1 MNRGRSRQ
9 FKPVRQINIRNG
21 LTDWRYGINM
31 NNLDSNF
38 LVRAAAFA
46 HLRHL
51 QETRVQLT
59 AAEIQPGFMFEHR
72 RVALT
77 HTQRTIFKPPQMR
90 ELLSIR
96 TVFPDVDAKVWY
108 DAPRAAHARIY
119 AADETI
125 DWTFKRGEPGAV
137 DGSLLREAMGSGI
150 PIIYFLAVSP
160 RRYQAIFPAFVVDW
174 DAAALKV
181 KMAFGFSD
189 RAALTL
195 SGSPVE
201 RRLALQAV
209 KQRLYDATF
218 REAVITAY
226 KGRCALSGLLE
237 PLLLDAAHITANKDE
252 RLGRPIVTNGIPLS
266 KILRS
271 AFDANLIGIDA
282 SFGIHVA
289 KRLMNRKEG
298 QLAEALERLH
308 YGRLHLPDRA
318 VDRPD
323 RDRLAARF
331 EEFTAVAR

>member
-1 MNRGRSRQ
+1 M
-9 FKPVRQINIRNG
+9 
-21 LTDWRYGINM
+21 NM

-38 LVRAAAFA
+38 PVRAAAFE

-51 QETRVQLT
+51 QEARAQLT
-59 AAEIQPGFMFEHR
+59 AAELQPGFMFEGR

-77 HTQRTIFKPPQMR
+77 HAQRTIFKPRQMR

-96 TVFPDVDAKVWY
+96 TAFPEIDAKVWY
-108 DAPRAAHARIY
+108 DDPRAAHARIY

-125 DWTFKRGEPGAV
+125 DCTFKRGEPEAA
-137 DGSLLREAMGSGI
+137 DGTLLREAMDSGV
-150 PIIYFLAVSP
+150 PLIYFLAVSP
-160 RRYQAIFPAFVVDW
+160 RRYQAIFPTFVVDW
-174 DAAALKV
+174 DAAALRV

-195 SGSPVE
+195 SENPAE
-201 RRLALQAV
+201 RRLALQTV
-209 KQRLYDATF
+209 KQRLYQATF

-237 PLLLDAAHITANKDE
+237 PLLLDAAHITANKVE
-252 RLGRPIVTNGIPLS
+252 RPGRPNVTNGIPLS
-266 KILRS
+266 KILRA
-271 AFDANLIGIDA
+271 AFDSNLIGIDA

-289 KRLMNRKEG
+289 KRLISKKEG

-318 VDRPD
+318 ADRPD

-331 EEFTAVAR
+331 EEFTAAAR

>member
-1 MNRGRSRQ
+1 
-9 FKPVRQINIRNG
+9 
-21 LTDWRYGINM
+21 M

-38 LVRAAAFA
+38 LVRAAAFE

-59 AAEIQPGFMFEHR
+59 AAEIQPGFIFEHR

-125 DWTFKRGEPGAV
+125 DCTFKRGEPGTA
-137 DGSLLREAMGSGI
+137 DGTLLREAMDSGI

-195 SGSPVE
+195 SESPVE

-209 KQRLYDATF
+209 KQRLYHATF

-252 RLGRPIVTNGIPLS
+252 RPGRPIVTNGIPLS

-289 KRLMNRKEG
+289 KRLMSKKEG

-318 VDRPD
+318 EDRPD